1 MFGKYPTFWVIQKR
15 FAAVKYF
22 YVWNYP
28 KYHRRCIHTFNLGL
42 GFLSNFALNFLKKN
56 YYFLYN

>member
-28 KYHRRCIHTFNLGL
+28 TIGDVFTLL
-42 GFLSNFALNFLKKN
+42 T
-56 YYFLYN
+56 